1 MSVPVILY
9 TYEYMWK
16 VKGSDSV
23 KFKIITDVLDGHT
36 QFIDMLK
43 KVDNIECASR
53 TYLSEVDV
61 SKYHTDEVL
70 FKDVILED
78 EK

>member
-16 VKGSDSV
+16 VKDSDSV
-23 KFKIITDVLDGHT
+23 NFKIISDVLEGHN

-43 KVDNIECASR
+43 KLDNIECASR
-53 TYLSEVDV
+53 TYLSQIDV
-61 SKYHTDEVL
+61 SKYHVDEVL

-78 EK
+78 